1 MLFRGWWLSERHVS
15 SVAGV
20 LFGVNINDMGSSI
33 VSAPNW
39 ALAPFRPRILGI
51 SITCAFSC
59 VGYQASA
66 QEVQFNIDV
75 LDVKDRENMDLGQ
88 FSRGAYI
95 MPGDYTML
103 VRINRQELPE
113 QSVFFY
119 PSEQDANESAACLS
133 PTLVEQFGL
142 KPDINKKLTW
152 WHQGQCL
159 SLDSLPGAT
168 ARAELGTSSLMVN
181 IPQAYLE
188 YAVDTW
194 DPPSRWDEGIP
205 GLFVDYYMNGQ
216 SQRQEQGGGTSYNL
230 SGNGTV
236 GANMGAWRLRAD
248 WQTRL
253 DHRSN
258 GQGPG
263 NSWDW
268 SRYYAYKAIPTL
280 GAQFSLGENFL
291 YSDIFDSFRF
301 TGVSLITDDSMLPPN
316 LRGYAPEVAG
326 VARTNAKVVI
336 TQQGRVLYET
346 QVASGPF
353 RIQDINDAVS
363 GQLDVRVEEQDGS
376 VQTFTVDTASVPYL
390 TRPGAV
396 RYKVSSGRPS
406 DFSHS
411 TDGPMFITGEASW
424 GVSNG
429 WSIYGGG
436 VEGGDYK
443 ALALGV
449 GRDLMA
455 FGALSF
461 DITQSRARLPQTEQ
475 DTLSGASYRL
485 RYSKNFDKYDSQV
498 TFAGYRFSEKD
509 YMSMSD
515 YLDARNFGT
524 RNENSK
530 ELYNVSFRQNF
541 SDSGLSTY
549 LNYDHQTYW
558 DTQANDR
565 YTFTLSK
572 SLSFGQFRGISLSMT
587 AYRNKYS
594 GANDDGMY
602 VSFSMPLGGGS
613 SSVSYSGS
621 YDRDANSH
629 QVGYYDRLAN
639 GDSYQLNGGR
649 NSNGT
654 TASGFYTHDGTLARV
669 NANTS
674 YQEGGYAS
682 VGMSLQGGATATLKG
697 AALHRSNMVGGTRIL
712 VDTDGVADIPI
723 SGYGSA
729 IRTNRFGKAVVTDV
743 NSYHR
748 NQLSIDVNKLPE
760 NAEVG
765 RSVTQATLTEGAI
778 GYRRFEVVSGEKAM
792 VVIQLGD
799 GSSAP
804 FGATVKNHKEQ
815 EVGIVSDDGNA
826 YLSGINP
833 GEQMSVHWNGQA
845 RCALQMPAQI
855 AEGSM
860 AELVLPCTRIPAGD
874 SPEKAAG

>member
-1 MLFRGWWLSERHVS
+1 MFCSVNISDMDFS
-15 SVAGV
+15 SVTV
-20 LFGVNINDMGSSI
+20 
-33 VSAPNW
+33 PKW
-39 ALAPFRPRILGI
+39 ALVPFRPRVLGVSI
-51 SITCAFSC
+51 SCALSGA
-59 VGYQASA
+59 GYHASA
-66 QEVQFNIDV
+66 QEVEFNIDV
-75 LDVKDRENMDLGQ
+75 IDIKDRENIDLGQ

-113 QSVFFY
+113 QSVVFY
-119 PSEQDANESAACLS
+119 PSEQDAKESVACLS
-133 PTLVEQFGL
+133 PTLVDQFGL
-142 KPDINKKLTW
+142 KPDVIKKLTW

-159 SLDSLPGAT
+159 LLDGLPGAK
-168 ARAELGTSSLMVN
+168 ARAELSTSSLMVSV
-181 IPQAYLE
+181 PQAYLE
-188 YAVDTW
+188 YASDTW
-194 DPPSRWDEGIP
+194 DPPARWEEGIP
-205 GLFVDYYMNGQ
+205 GVFVDYYMNGQ
-216 SQRQEQGGGTSYNL
+216 SQRQEHGGGTSYNL

-236 GANMGAWRLRAD
+236 GGNMGAWRLRAD

-253 DHRSN
+253 EHRGN
-258 GQGPG
+258 GQRAG

-268 SRYYAYKAIPTL
+268 SRYYAYRAIPSL

-301 TGVSLITDDSMLPPN
+301 TGVSLVTDDSMLPPN

-336 TQQGRVLYET
+336 SQQGRVLYET

-363 GQLDVRVEEQDGS
+363 GQLDVRVEEQDGG
-376 VQTFTVDTASVPYL
+376 VQSFTVETASVPYL
-390 TRPGAV
+390 TRPGSV

-411 TDGPMFITGEASW
+411 TEGPMFVTGEASW

-429 WSIYGGG
+429 WSLYGGA

-449 GRDLMA
+449 GRDLMT

-461 DITQSRARLPQTEQ
+461 DITQSRARLPQMQ
-475 DTLSGASYRL
+475 KNTLSGNSYRL
-485 RYSKNFDKYDSQV
+485 RYSKNFDAYDSQV

-541 SDSGLSTY
+541 SDSGFSTY

-558 DTQANDR
+558 DTKASDR

-572 SLSFGQFRGISLSMT
+572 SFNIGQFRAVSLSAT
-587 AYRNKYS
+587 AYRNKYNGS
-594 GANDDGMY
+594 NDDGMY
-602 VSFSMPLGGGS
+602 VSLSMPLGGGS

-629 QVGYYDRLAN
+629 QVGYYDRLEN
-639 GDSYQLNGGR
+639 GDSYQLNGGK
-649 NSNGT
+649 NSGGS
-654 TASGFYTHDGTLARV
+654 TASAFYTHDGTLARV

-674 YQEGGYAS
+674 YQEGSYSS
-682 VGMSLQGGATATLKG
+682 VGMSLQGGATATMKG
-697 AALHRSNMVGGTRIL
+697 GAIHRSNMIGGTRVLI
-712 VDTDGVADIPI
+712 DTDGVADIPI
-723 SGYGSA
+723 SGYGTP

-748 NQLSIDVNKLPE
+748 NRLSIDVNKLPE
-760 NAEVG
+760 NADVG

-778 GYRRFEVVSGEKAM
+778 GYRRFEVVAGEKAM
-792 VVIQLGD
+792 VVIRLVD
-799 GSSAP
+799 GSAVP
-804 FGATVKNHKEQ
+804 FGATVKNPKSQ
-815 EVGIVSDDGNA
+815 DVGIVGDEGSA

-833 GEQMSVHWNGQA
+833 GGEMSVHWNGRAQ
-845 RCALQMPAQI
+845 CSLEMPAQI
-855 AEGSM
+855 SEGDM
-860 AELVLPCTRIPAGD
+860 AEMVLPCKRLPSND
-874 SPEKAAG
+874 SPQKASG

>member
-1 MLFRGWWLSERHVS
+1 MRV
-15 SVAGV
+15 
-20 LFGVNINDMGSSI
+20 
-33 VSAPNW
+33 PNW
-39 ALAPFRPRILGI
+39 RLLPFCSRIRVLGV
-51 SITCAFSC
+51 SIACIFGGAGFH
-59 VGYQASA
+59 ASA
-66 QEVQFNIDV
+66 EEVQFNIDV
-75 LDVKDRENMDLGQ
+75 LDVKDRENIDLSH
-88 FSRGAYI
+88 FSHGAYI
-95 MPGDYTML
+95 MPGRYTML
-103 VRINRQELPE
+103 VRINKQELPE
-113 QSVFFY
+113 QSLFFY
-119 PSEQDANESAACLS
+119 PSEQDAKVSLACLS
-133 PTLVEQFGL
+133 PALVEQFGL
-142 KPDINKKLTW
+142 KLDVTKKLTW

-159 SLDSLPGAT
+159 ALDSLPGAT
-168 ARAELGTSSLMVN
+168 ARAELSSLSLMVSL
-181 IPQAYLE
+181 PQAYLE

-194 DPPSRWDEGIP
+194 DPPARWDEGIP

-216 SQRQEQGGGTSYNL
+216 SQRQEHGGGTSYNL

-253 DHRSN
+253 DHRRN
-258 GQGPG
+258 GQGSG

-291 YSDIFDSFRF
+291 YSDIFDSFRY
-301 TGVSLITDDSMLPPN
+301 TGASLITDDSMLPPN

-336 TQQGRVLYET
+336 SQQDRVIYET

-353 RIQDINDAVS
+353 RIQDINTAVS

-376 VQTFTVDTASVPYL
+376 VQSFTVQTASVPYL
-390 TRPGAV
+390 TRPGSL

-406 DFSHS
+406 DFRHS
-411 TDGPMFITGEASW
+411 TEGPMFVSGEASW

-429 WSIYGGG
+429 WSLYGGG

-443 ALALGV
+443 ALALGL
-449 GRDLMA
+449 GRDLMTY
-455 FGALSF
+455 GALSF
-461 DITQSRARLPQTEQ
+461 DITQSRAVLPQTEQ

-558 DTQANDR
+558 NTTASDR

-572 SLSFGQFRGISLSMT
+572 SFNVGQFRALNLSMT
-587 AYRNKYS
+587 AYRNKYNGS
-594 GANDDGMY
+594 NDDGMY
-602 VSFSMPLGGGS
+602 LSLSMPLGGGNS
-613 SSVSYSGS
+613 SLSYSGS

-629 QVGYYDRLAN
+629 QVGYYDRLEN
-639 GDSYQLNGGR
+639 GDSYQLNGGKS
-649 NSNGT
+649 SNGS

-674 YQEGGYAS
+674 YQEGRYAS
-682 VGMSLQGGATATLKG
+682 VGMSLQGGATATMEG
-697 AALHRSNMVGGTRIL
+697 AAMHRSNIIGGTRIL

-723 SGYGSA
+723 SGYGTP

-743 NSYHR
+743 NSYYR
-748 NQLSIDVNKLPE
+748 NRVSIDVNKLPE
-760 NAEVG
+760 NAEVA

-778 GYRRFEVVSGEKAM
+778 GYRRFEVVAGEKAM

-799 GSSAP
+799 GANAP
-804 FGATVKNHKEQ
+804 FGATVKNHKDQ
-815 EVGIVSDDGNA
+815 DVGIVSDDGSV

-833 GEQMSVHWNGQA
+833 GEEMSVYWNGQVQ
-845 RCALQMPAQI
+845 CALQMPAQI
-855 AEGSM
+855 SEGAM
-860 AELVLPCTRIPAGD
+860 AELVLPCTPLPSID
-874 SPEKAAG
+874 SPKKG

>member
-1 MLFRGWWLSERHVS
+1 MR
-15 SVAGV
+15 
-20 LFGVNINDMGSSI
+20 
-33 VSAPNW
+33 APNW
-39 ALAPFRPRILGI
+39 TLLPFCSRVLGTFI
-51 SITCAFSC
+51 VCAFSG
-59 VGYQASA
+59 VGFYAVA
-66 QEVQFNIDV
+66 EEIQFNTDV
-75 LDVKDRENMDLGQ
+75 LDVKDRENIDLSQ

-103 VRINRQELPE
+103 VRINRQEQPE
-113 QSVFFY
+113 QSVVFY
-119 PSEQDANESAACLS
+119 PSEQDASDSVACLS
-133 PTLVEQFGL
+133 PTLVDQFGL
-142 KPDINKKLTW
+142 KPQITKKLMW

-159 SLDSLPGAT
+159 LLESLPGAT
-168 ARAELGTSSLMVN
+168 ARAELATSSLIVSV
-181 IPQAYLE
+181 PQAYLE
-188 YAVDTW
+188 YAIDSW

-216 SQRQEQGGGTSYNL
+216 SQREEHGGGTSYGL

-258 GQGPG
+258 GQGSS

-268 SRYYAYKAIPTL
+268 SRYYAYKAIPAL
-280 GAQFSLGENFL
+280 GAQVSLGENFL

-336 TQQGRVLYET
+336 SQQGRVLYET

-363 GQLDVRVEEQDGS
+363 GQLDVRIEEQDGS
-376 VQTFTVDTASVPYL
+376 VQSFTVETASVPYL

-396 RYKVSSGRPS
+396 RYKVSSGQPS

-411 TDGPMFITGEASW
+411 TEGQLFIAGEASW

-429 WSIYGGG
+429 WSLYGGG
-436 VEGGDYK
+436 VDGGDYK
-443 ALALGV
+443 ALALGM
-449 GRDLMA
+449 GRDLMT

-475 DTLSGASYRL
+475 NTLSGASYRL

-498 TFAGYRFSEKD
+498 TFAGYRFSEED
-509 YMSMSD
+509 YMSMTD

-541 SDSGLSTY
+541 RDSGLSTY

-558 DTQANDR
+558 NTKANDR

-572 SLSFGQFRGISLSMT
+572 NFSFGQFRALNLSMT
-587 AYRNKYS
+587 AYRNKYNGS
-594 GANDDGMY
+594 NDDGMY
-602 VSFSMPLGGGS
+602 LSLSIPLGGGN

-629 QVGYYDRLAN
+629 QVGYYDRLEN

-649 NSNGT
+649 NSNGS
-654 TASGFYTHDGTLARV
+654 TASGFYSHDGTLARV
-669 NANTS
+669 NANSS
-674 YQEGGYAS
+674 YQEGRYAS
-682 VGMSLQGGATATLKG
+682 VGMSLQGGATASAKG
-697 AALHRSNMVGGTRIL
+697 AALHRSNMIGGTRIL

-723 SGYGSA
+723 SGYGASV
-729 IRTNRFGKAVVTDV
+729 RTNRFGKAVVTDV

-748 NQLSIDVNKLPE
+748 NQVSIDLNKLPE
-760 NAEVG
+760 NAEVA

-778 GYRRFEVVSGEKAM
+778 GYRRFEVVAGEKAM
-792 VVIQLGD
+792 VVIQLSD
-799 GSSAP
+799 GSTAP
-804 FGATVKNHKEQ
+804 FGATVKNSKGQ
-815 EVGIVSDDGNA
+815 KVGLVSDDGSV
-826 YLSGINP
+826 YLSGIQP
-833 GEQMSVHWNGQA
+833 GGEMSVYWNGEAQ
-845 RCALQMPAQI
+845 CALQMPAQI
-855 AEGSM
+855 SEGDM
-860 AELVLPCTRIPAGD
+860 ADLVLPCTRISASD
-874 SPEKAAG
+874 SPIKS

>member
-1 MLFRGWWLSERHVS
+1 M
-15 SVAGV
+15 SVPSWTLV
-20 LFGVNINDMGSSI
+20 
-33 VSAPNW
+33 
-39 ALAPFRPRILGI
+39 PFRPHILGV
-51 SITCAFSC
+51 SVVCAFSGA
-59 VGYQASA
+59 VNHAAA

-75 LDVKDRENMDLGQ
+75 MDVRDRENIDLGQ
-88 FSRGAYI
+88 FSRGAFI

-113 QSVFFY
+113 QSVTFY
-119 PSEQDANESAACLS
+119 PSEQDANESVACLN
-133 PTLVEQFGL
+133 PTLVDQFGL
-142 KPDINKKLTW
+142 KPDISKKLTW

-168 ARAELGTSSLMVN
+168 ARAELSTSSLMVSV
-181 IPQAYLE
+181 PQAYLE
-188 YAVDTW
+188 YAADTW
-194 DPPSRWDEGIP
+194 DPPSRWEEGIP

-216 SQRQEQGGGTSYNL
+216 SQRQEHGGGTSNNL

-253 DHRSN
+253 DDRRN
-258 GQGPG
+258 GQGAG

-268 SRYYAYKAIPTL
+268 SRYYAYRAIPTL

-301 TGVSLITDDSMLPPN
+301 TGVSLVTDDSMLPPN

-336 TQQGRVLYET
+336 SQQGRVLYET

-376 VQTFTVDTASVPYL
+376 VQSFTVETASVPYL
-390 TRPGAV
+390 TRPGSV

-411 TDGPMFITGEASW
+411 AEGPMFVTGEVSW

-429 WSIYGGG
+429 WSLYGGG

-449 GRDLMA
+449 GRDLMT

-461 DITQSRARLPQTEQ
+461 DITQSRARLPQSQQ

-485 RYSKNFDKYDSQV
+485 RYSKNFDAYDSQV

-509 YMSMSD
+509 YMSMSE

-524 RNENSK
+524 RNEKSK

-558 DTQANDR
+558 NTKASDR
-565 YTFTLSK
+565 YAFTLSK
-572 SLSFGQFRGISLSMT
+572 SFNVGQFRAVSLSLT
-587 AYRNKYS
+587 AYRNEYHGS
-594 GANDDGMY
+594 NDDGMY
-602 VSFSMPLGGGS
+602 LSLSMPLGGGS

-629 QVGYYDRLAN
+629 QVGYYDRLEN
-639 GDSYQLNGGR
+639 GDSYQLNGGK

-654 TASGFYTHDGTLARV
+654 TASAFYTHEGTLARV

-674 YQEGGYAS
+674 YQEGSYSS
-682 VGMSLQGGATATLKG
+682 VGMSLQGGATATMKG
-697 AALHRSNMVGGTRIL
+697 AAMHRSNMIGGTRVL
-712 VDTDGVADIPI
+712 VDTDGVGDIPI
-723 SGYGSA
+723 SGYGA
-729 IRTNRFGKAVVTDV
+729 PIRTNRFGKAVVTDV

-748 NQLSIDVNKLPE
+748 NQLNIDVNKLPE

-778 GYRRFEVVSGEKAM
+778 GYRRFEVVAGEKAM
-792 VVIQLGD
+792 VVIQLSD
-799 GSSAP
+799 GSTAP
-804 FGATVKNHKEQ
+804 FGATVKNHKDQ
-815 EVGIVSDDGNA
+815 DVGIVSDEGSV

-833 GEQMSVHWNGQA
+833 GGEMSVHWNGRAQ
-845 RCALQMPAQI
+845 CALQMPAQI
-855 AEGSM
+855 SEGDM
-860 AELVLPCTRIPAGD
+860 AELVLPCARLPTSD
-874 SPEKAAG
+874 SPKKASGRPRRQRHL